1 MTAPQLSVEPLSK
14 AHDVSSFDSSSAVLN
29 EFLKRY
35 ARQNE
40 KKGGSRTYVAV
51 ENGEIVGFYSLA
63 AGNILHESAADG
75 LKAGLGKNPIPTVLL
90 ARLAIDK
97 SSEGKG
103 LGARLLKDALL
114 RSISV
119 ARTVGVRAVLVHA
132 KDERAKTF
140 YEHFGFEPLTNNP
153 LHLFLLTKD
162 IEGQLSRS

>member
-1 MTAPQLSVEPLSK
+1 MTAPTCAIEPLSN
-14 AHDVSSFDSSSAVLN
+14 AHDVASFDSSSADLN

-51 ENGEIVGFYSLA
+51 EAGNVIGFYSLA
-63 AGNILHESAADG
+63 AGNILHETAADG
-75 LKAGLGKNPIPTVLL
+75 LKAGLGRNPIPTLLL
-90 ARLAIDK
+90 ARLAVDR

-114 RSISV
+114 RAESV
-119 ARTVGVRAVLVHA
+119 ARAVGVRAVVVHA

-140 YEHFGFEPLTNNP
+140 YEHFGFEPLPNNP
-153 LHLFLLTKD
+153 LHLFLLIKD
-162 IEGQLSRS
+162 IAGQS